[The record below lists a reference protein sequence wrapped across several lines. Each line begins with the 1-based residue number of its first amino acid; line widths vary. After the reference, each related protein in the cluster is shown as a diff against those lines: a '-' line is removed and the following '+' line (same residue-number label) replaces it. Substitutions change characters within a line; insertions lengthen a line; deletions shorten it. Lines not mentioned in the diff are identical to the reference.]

1 MGKEIIVCCLSLEK
15 ISYYTYYSCSQ
26 YTIKHNVAALIY
38 SLPLL
43 LVVVAVAFSLLL
55 PSVVPWAHLH
65 L

>member
-43 LVVVAVAFSLLL
+43 LVVVVFSLLL